1 MDQDNKVSIN
11 SATVDELKTL
21 TGIGDV
27 KAQAIVDYRKENGLF
42 KSAEDLKNVKGIG
55 DATFAKIEDRIV
67 LLDKKQLLA
76 KKIKQKVATTKRTI
90 ATLTMEDIARTKEDI
105 ESLLLRAR
113 EAGLTA
119 EVDMLESL
127 NNAKEFVTEKADNAK
142 QFVVNTIDNAVLR
155 GKAIQAKAA
164 TKVGKVRT
172 MTKESLD
179 LLRQELS
186 FEKNTLRF
194 KQFMSTMKAARLSA
208 GNAVLRGANT
218 VKDKV
223 SEAKYNLES
232 KMMLAKEKIGR
243 KVAHAKNVI
252 TRKTAME
259 IALAKQSIANK
270 IDNMKAVLNVD
281 SEKLQATRERI
292 EQLKEERE
300 KLLGDLFPVKAEE
313 QEKAR
318 AM

>member
-11 SATVDELKTL
+11 SATVEELKTL

-27 KAQAIVDYRKENGLF
+27 KAQAIVDYREENGLF

-55 DATFAKIEDRIV
+55 DSTFAKIEDRIV

-76 KKIKQKVATTKRTI
+76 KKIKQKVANTKNAI
-90 ATLTMEDIARTKEDI
+90 ATFSAEDIAKTKQDI
-105 ESLLLRAR
+105 ELLLLRAK
-113 EAGLTA
+113 EAGLTT
-119 EVDMLESL
+119 EVSMLDSL
-127 NNAKEFVTEKADNAK
+127 NNAKEFVTEKVDKAK
-142 QFVVNTIDNAVLR
+142 QFTVDTIDNAVLK
-155 GKAIQAKAA
+155 GKTIQAKAA
-164 TKVGKVRT
+164 TKVGNVRR
-172 MTKESLD
+172 MTKESVD

-208 GNAVLRGANT
+208 GNALLRGANKA
-218 VKDKV
+218 KDKV
-223 SEAKYNLES
+223 SEVKYNLGS
-232 KMMLAKEKIGR
+232 KMMLAKEKIER
-243 KVAHAKNVI
+243 KVAHVKNVI

-259 IALAKQSIANK
+259 IALAKQSIKTKLNNA
-270 IDNMKAVLNVD
+270 KAALNVD
-281 SEKLQATRERI
+281 SEKLQDTRERI
-292 EQLKEERE
+292 EQLKQERE
-300 KLLGDLFPVKAEE
+300 KLLGDLFPVQEE